1 MAFAKVSLN
10 NINVKKFCEF
20 SVGEFFRFYDNIYVK
35 CGYDSAVCIV
45 NNDSSDDTRKFSLDE
60 KCEDIVVELKI
71 F

>member
-1 MAFAKVSLN
+1 MAFATVSLN

-20 SVGEFFRFYDNIYVK
+20 SVGEFFRFYDSVYVK
-35 CGYDSAVCIV
+35 SDYDSAVCVV
-45 NNDSSDDTRKFSLDE
+45 NNGSKDICKFPLDE